1 MHDAQTRSPRE
12 ERRRVRLETT
22 RSQVLDAAERIFAS
36 AGFHNTTIKSI
47 AAQCEIAV
55 GTMYTLFDDKNS
67 LFEAVLRR
75 RGATLR
81 ALTEAKAA
89 EPGPCD
95 TKLVELADL
104 QIRYF
109 AEHPDWTRVA
119 SLLVSNSRGD
129 SRDAA
134 VPGLYERGHKAVADI
149 HGEVIARGQ
158 REGTVRAGNP
168 LALALVFMGML
179 ETFHGLGGSDATDYP
194 TAEFLDLVHATFR
207 ATGRQKG
214 TG

>member
-1 MHDAQTRSPRE
+1 VQDTQVQSPRE

-36 AGFHNTTIKSI
+36 AGFHNTTIKAI

-81 ALTEAKAA
+81 ALTESKAA

-95 TKLVELADL
+95 VKLVELADL
-104 QIRYF
+104 QIRF
-109 AEHPDWTRVA
+109 FQEHPDWTRVA
-119 SLLVSNSRGD
+119 TMLVKGSRGE
-129 SRDAA
+129 SPGTA
-134 VPGLYERGHKAVADI
+134 VPGLYESGHKVVADL
-149 HGEVIARGQ
+149 HAEVIARGQ
-158 REGTVRAGNP
+158 REGTVRGGNP
-168 LALALVFMGML
+168 LALALIFMSML
-179 ETFHGLGGSDATDYP
+179 ETFHGLDDSEATVYES
-194 TAEFLDLVHATFR
+194 AEFLDLVHSTFR
-207 ATGRQKG
+207 RTGRRA
-214 TG
+214 TR

>member
-1 MHDAQTRSPRE
+1 MQDAQIQSPRE

-22 RSQVLDAAERIFAS
+22 RSQVLDAAEHIFAS

-75 RGATLR
+75 RGGTLR
-81 ALTEAKAA
+81 LLTEAKAA

-95 TKLVELADL
+95 VKLVELADL

-109 AEHPDWTRVA
+109 REHPDWTRVA
-119 SLLVSNSRGD
+119 SMLMSGSRGE
-129 SRDAA
+129 SSGTA
-134 VPGLYERGHKAVADI
+134 VPGLYESGHKVVADI
-149 HGEVIARGQ
+149 HAEVIARGQ
-158 REGTVRAGNP
+158 REGTVRRGNP
-168 LALALVFMGML
+168 LALALIFMQML
-179 ETFHGLGGSDATDYP
+179 ETFHGLDDSDATAYAP
-194 TAEFLDLVHATFR
+194 AEFLDLVRSAFR
-207 ATGRQKG
+207 STD
-214 TG
+214 